1 MNDKISVTELKKRW
15 AHVLT
20 ATGKAAAAH
29 PATYGELKTIAAAI
43 VDEPL
48 DIKEY
53 FPTVEKLAQL
63 LHNLDPCGSGSIFDL
78 FCDRFSPRTIW
89 QVQLL
94 RVECKDLL
102 AHLHD
107 FDQWRRK
114 TRHLRVVK

>member
-1 MNDKISVTELKKRW
+1 MNDKISVTELRKRW
-15 AHVLT
+15 EHVLT
-20 ATGKAAAAH
+20 ATGQAVAAH
-29 PATYGELKTIAAAI
+29 PAAYGELKSMAEAI
-43 VDEPL
+43 IDQPL

-53 FPTVEKLAQL
+53 FPTIEKLAHL
-63 LHNLDPCGSGSIFDL
+63 LDIMDPGGSGSIFH
-78 FCDRFSPRTIW
+78 FFNDRFLPKNIW

-114 TRHLRVVK
+114 THRLRVIK